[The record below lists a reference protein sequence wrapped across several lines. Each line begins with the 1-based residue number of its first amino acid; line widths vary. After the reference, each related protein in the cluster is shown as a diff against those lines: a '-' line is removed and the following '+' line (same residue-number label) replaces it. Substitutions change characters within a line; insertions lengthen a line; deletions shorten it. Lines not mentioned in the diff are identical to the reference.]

1 MSVFDEGSGPPLI
14 VIPGVQGRW
23 EWMRPALRALATTCR
38 TISYSLRP
46 TQQDGEAGFAELL
59 AQLEAVMQERGITA
73 AAICG
78 VSFGGFVAVKFA
90 AARPAR
96 TRALILVSTPSPS
109 WSPSETQAGYLK
121 RPWLSTPAFVARA
134 PGRMWPEIR
143 AAIDGTGA
151 RLAFSMEHA
160 ARIIAAPIVPA
171 HMAQRI
177 KLRNGVDFEAACA
190 AVTAPALVITGEPA
204 LDFVVPVQSTREY
217 VDLIHNARY
226 EMMDRTGHI
235 GLVTQPERFARIAG
249 GFVNATNT

>member
-1 MSVFDEGSGPPLI
+1 MKVFDEGSGPPLI

-23 EWMRPALRALATTCR
+23 EWMRPALRALATRCR

-46 TQQDGEAGFAELL
+46 TRQDGGAGFDELMV
-59 AQLEAVMQERGITA
+59 QLEAVMQDREITA

-78 VSFGGFVAVKFA
+78 VSFGGLVAVKFA

-109 WSPSETQAGYLK
+109 WSPSETQEGYLK

-134 PGRMWPEIR
+134 PGRMWPEIS
-143 AAIDGTGA
+143 AAIEGLGA
-151 RLAFSMEHA
+151 QLAFSLEHA
-160 ARIIAAPIVPA
+160 
-171 HMAQRI
+171 
-177 KLRNGVDFEAACA
+177 
-190 AVTAPALVITGEPA
+190 APALVITGEPA
-204 LDFVVPVQSTREY
+204 LDLVVPVHSTREY
-217 VDLIHNARY
+217 VDLIPNARY

-249 GFVNATNT
+249 GFVNATNS